1 MFFVCV
7 LSKSREAESAQGR
20 GAENRVDCMGK
31 LVPVDTV
38 VWFYTPIC
46 ETEDFAFNPFRDR
59 QPVQ

>member
-1 MFFVCV
+1 MFVFSQNPEM
-7 LSKSREAESAQGR
+7 LNLHREEEGE
-20 GAENRVDCMGK
+20 ENRIGK